1 MGTELETLLD
11 VPVDYLHL
19 TEDDLPSSDGIPM
32 ETQRHV
38 KQMIFLEQTLSLHW
52 QERQDFF
59 VGTNMFVYFSPNQV
73 RNEDFRGPDVF
84 VVQNVPRRERKSW
97 VVWREGKSPDVVI
110 ELMSESTAVFDK
122 TLKKEV
128 YQDRLQVPEYFLYDP
143 FSGELLGYR
152 LIDGVYHPIV
162 ADAQGR
168 LLSEQTGLLL
178 VHWQGEYDDIPALW
192 LRWATLDGVLLPTKD
207 EEKEQAERKAEQF
220 RRESEQFRRE
230 SEQFRRESEQFRR
243 ESEQAARKAELFA
256 AKLRELGIDPSEL
269 N

>member
-11 VPVDYLHL
+11 VPADYLHL

-32 ETQRHV
+32 ETQRHYS
-38 KQMIFLEQTLSLHW
+38 QMVLLIQSLKNYW
-52 QERQDFF
+52 KDRQDCY
-59 VGTNMFVYFSPNQV
+59 VGGDMFVYFSPNQV

-84 VVQNVPRRERKSW
+84 VVQNAPKRERKSW
-97 VVWREGKSPDVVI
+97 VVWQEGKSPDVVI

-143 FSGELLGYR
+143 FSEELLGYR
-152 LIDGVYHPIV
+152 LIGGVYHPIA

-178 VHWQGEYDDIPALW
+178 VHWQGEYDDIHTDW
-192 LRWATLDGVLLPTKD
+192 LRWATLDGSVLPTEG

-243 ESEQAARKAELFA
+243 ESERLA